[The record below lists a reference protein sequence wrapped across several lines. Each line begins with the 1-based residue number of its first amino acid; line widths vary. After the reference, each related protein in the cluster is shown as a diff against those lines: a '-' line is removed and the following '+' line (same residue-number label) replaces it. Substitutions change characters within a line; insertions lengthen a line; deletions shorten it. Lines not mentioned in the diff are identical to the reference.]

1 MTVGNYV
8 KQTDEQ
14 TEIAD
19 NIEKTRE
26 LQQWQLHTFLAAFAF
41 YLLWIVSMGMNYEG
55 SPAPIIGVLLFI
67 AHLILNSKFKRQRRH
82 TTKLINAYTR
92 KEAVPLYQEAREHF
106 GDKYDVSLAE
116 DGSIQLKK
124 KQKEGNK
131 S

>member
-1 MTVGNYV
+1 MDRVDG
-8 KQTDEQ
+8 DE
-14 TEIAD
+14 
-19 NIEKTRE
+19 
-26 LQQWQLHTFLAAFAF
+26 L
-41 YLLWIVSMGMNYEG
+41 EG
-55 SPAPIIGVLLFI
+55 SPALIIGVLLFI